1 MLPRMRRPTRSA
13 GPEKLPH
20 HEEEG
25 RVDCTGKRRV
35 VEKTRGG
42 SGDKIKELETELWNQ
57 PWSGLGPSL
66 RNTNRA
72 SNNLA
77 MFSSSFRNLRKTEG
91 LRGTCMAFAPQIHGM
106 VAATKPTT
114 IQSVVLKVG
123 VSTDEVTSI
132 L

>member
-42 SGDKIKELETELWNQ
+42 SGDKI
-57 PWSGLGPSL
+57 
-66 RNTNRA
+66 
-72 SNNLA
+72 
-77 MFSSSFRNLRKTEG
+77 
-91 LRGTCMAFAPQIHGM
+91 HGM